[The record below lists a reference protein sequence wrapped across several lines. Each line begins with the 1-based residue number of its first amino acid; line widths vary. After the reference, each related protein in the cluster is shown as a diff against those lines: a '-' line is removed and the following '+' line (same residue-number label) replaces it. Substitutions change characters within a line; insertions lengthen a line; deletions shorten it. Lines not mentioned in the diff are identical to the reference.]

1 MNEALKSLYLEEV
14 DGIKRCTAE
23 EMEQLFME
31 GSDEAKA
38 RLIEGNLFR
47 VTEAA
52 RFFESPVAAF
62 MDLVQEGSLA
72 LTMFVHA
79 QDGFSKSTEAE
90 MDAAIDEALRTY
102 AAQEEDSRKAGEE
115 LSVRLNVLNEVCVKL
130 AEELGREATAEE
142 VGKKVNMDP
151 EDVRYLMRIALT
163 AVNKDNN

>member
-1 MNEALKSLYLEEV
+1 MNEALKSLYLEEIA
-14 DGIKRCTAE
+14 GIKRCTEE
-23 EMEQLFME
+23 EMESLFAE

-52 RFFESPVAAF
+52 HFFESPVAAF

-90 MDAAIDEALRTY
+90 MDAAIDEALRQAEAEHIHGK
-102 AAQEEDSRKAGEE
+102 AATPYLLAKVKELTGGDSLDSNIHLVYNNAG
-115 LSVRLNVLNEVCVKL
+115 L
-130 AEELGREATAEE
+130 AA
-142 VGKKVNMDP
+142 
-151 EDVRYLMRIALT
+151 RIAV
-163 AVNKDNN
+163 AYSMQG

>member
-1 MNEALKSLYLEEV
+1 MNEALKSLYLEEIA
-14 DGIKRCTAE
+14 GIKRCTEE
-23 EMEQLFME
+23 EMESLFAE

-52 RFFESPVAAF
+52 HFFESPVAAF

-72 LTMFVHA
+72 LTMFIHSK
-79 QDGFSKSTEAE
+79 DSFTKSTEAE

-102 AAQEEDSRKAGEE
+102 AAQEEDSRKAAEE

-151 EDVRYLMRIALT
+151 DDVRYLMRIALS